1 MPPPSRNPEPRPENE
16 YFQGGLVKPFLD
28 HLEDLRW
35 TLIKCLVA
43 VAVSMG
49 LCLVFVKQII
59 RLVEL
64 PLLWSGLTDDPS
76 KFLRN
81 LGVVDS
87 FTIAFKIGL
96 LGGLLLSLP
105 VLLYF
110 VAQFILPALTRRE
123 RGYLWPSFVG
133 GAIMFLLG
141 VAFCYFLLIPK
152 TLQVSYEFGEYLGF
166 QAEWTIQSYIGF
178 VLQFALGMGL
188 AFELPVIILLLVK
201 IGVLS
206 HSSLKRFRPHVIVVN
221 FIVAA
226 VVTPTTDILS
236 MSMVAIPMIVLYEM
250 CIWLARWMKPS
261 RGKEIT

>member
-1 MPPPSRNPEPRPENE
+1 MAHPTRTPEPPAEND
-16 YFQGGLVKPFLD
+16 YFQGGLIKPFLD

-35 TLIKCLVA
+35 TLIKSLVT

-87 FTIAFKIGL
+87 FTIAFKVGL

-105 VLLYF
+105 LLLYF
-110 VAQFILPALTRRE
+110 IGQFVLPALTRRE
-123 RGYLWPSFVG
+123 RAYLWPSFAS
-133 GAIMFLLG
+133 GAVMFLLG
-141 VAFCYFLLIPK
+141 VAFCFFLLIPK
-152 TLQVSYEFGEYLGF
+152 TLQVSYEFGEFLGF
-166 QAEWTIQSYIGF
+166 RAEWTIQSYIGF
-178 VLQFALGMGL
+178 VMQFALGMGV
-188 AFELPVIILLLVK
+188 AFEMPVIILLLVK

-236 MSMVAIPMIVLYEM
+236 MGMVAIPMIVLYEA
-250 CIWLARWMKPS
+250 CVWLARWMKPS
-261 RGKEIT
+261 SQ